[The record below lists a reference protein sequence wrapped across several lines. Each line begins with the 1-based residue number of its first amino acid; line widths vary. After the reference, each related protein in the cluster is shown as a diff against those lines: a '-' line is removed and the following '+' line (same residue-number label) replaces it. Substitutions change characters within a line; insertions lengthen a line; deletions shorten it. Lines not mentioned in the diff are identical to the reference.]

1 MMSLMVGAWNWKL
14 VSRSRR
20 GRTLQ
25 FCSRS
30 RAERPAMNWRMG
42 RGRRCWWRD
51 SVLAKAVT
59 SSFMEAMLGMVRL

>member
-1 MMSLMVGAWNWKL
+1 
-14 VSRSRR
+14 
-20 GRTLQ
+20 
-25 FCSRS
+25 
-30 RAERPAMNWRMG
+30 MNWRMG

>member
-1 MMSLMVGAWNWKL
+1 MSLTVGARNWKL

-30 RAERPAMNWRMG
+30 LADRPAMNWRMS
-42 RGRRCWWRD
+42 RGSRCWLRA
-51 SVLAKAVT
+51 SVCAKALT
-59 SSFMEAMLGMVRL
+59 SSFMEAMFGMVRL